1 MVKTY
6 RNLKFHRLRMYDFT
20 ANSEESTQRFLNLDQ
35 ENEALHNIL
44 ESIKS
49 DPKIEEFTSKKHST
63 SIEFISGIDGYMN
76 GDSAIICGKLSKP
89 KDRHAYQLRKK
100 GTSQQRSIVQEE
112 DEQFEAKS
120 YFIIDTSTM
129 IIGYLFEQSAPQIY
143 ALGDFVSEITA
154 KNNEQHSV
162 FGAVSDIAIED
173 MIDNLSQSAY
183 IGTIEY
189 FMEIPK
195 NMPVDVTGLSEKEY
209 RNLSNQ
215 KLIRSTISLVADK
228 RGVSVFDEDAKNV
241 QETKKGFFQNLKDNL
256 HIRRVK
262 VKMKHKEADKIQTV
276 DLVNNPLIYKV
287 DFDYGNISDS
297 EFDNSICNKL
307 TSEFAAHKDEIED
320 LYR

>member
-1 MVKTY
+1 MANTY
-6 RNLKFHRLRMYDFT
+6 RKLKFHRLRMYDFT
-20 ANSEESTQRFLNLDQ
+20 ANSEDNTQRFLNLEQ
-35 ENEALHNIL
+35 ENEVLCNIL
-44 ESIKS
+44 ESINS
-49 DPKIEEFTSKKHST
+49 NSKIEEFTSKKHST
-63 SIEFISGIDGYMN
+63 SIEFISGINDYMN
-76 GDSAIICGKLSKP
+76 GNSTIICGKLSRP
-89 KDRHAYQLRKK
+89 KDRHAYQLRKR
-100 GTSQQRSIVQEE
+100 GTAQQRSIVQND

-189 FMEIPK
+189 FMEIPN
-195 NMPVDVTGLSEKEY
+195 NMPVDVTGLSEPEY

-228 RGVSVFDEDAKNV
+228 RGVSVFDEDAENV
-241 QETKKGFFQNLKDNL
+241 QEIKKGFFQNLKNDL
-256 HIRRVK
+256 HIRKVK
-262 VKMKHKEADKIQTV
+262 VNMKHKKVDKIQTV

-287 DFDYGNISDS
+287 DFDYGKISDS
-297 EFDNSICNKL
+297 EFDNTICSKI
-307 TSEFAAHKDEIED
+307 TSEFVAHKDEIED